1 MIYLDSAALVKLV
14 REEDETRALVTW
26 LNERAGQRL
35 VASVL
40 VEVEVPRAL
49 RRSQP
54 GVLGAVAATLTRID
68 RFELDTAV
76 RATAA
81 AYVDPLLRSLDAIH
95 LATVDLLVASGRTS
109 RRSSPTTS
117 AWPRSLAPAPSPSWR
132 PAPSCDGRSGR
143 SIARP
148 CWSSPTRS
156 SSARNGPV
164 HVVVPPEMQSSVAMV
179 S

>member
-1 MIYLDSAALVKLV
+1 LVIYLDSAALVKLV

-54 GVLGAVAATLTRID
+54 GVLGAVAATLARID
-68 RFELDTAV
+68 RIELDAAV

-95 LATVDLLVASGRTS
+95 LATADLLVASGKDV
-109 RRSSPTTS
+109 S
-117 AWPRSLAPAPSPSWR
+117 AFVTYDKRLAEVARACSFSVVAPG
-132 PAPSCDGRSGR
+132 AE
-143 SIARP
+143 
-148 CWSSPTRS
+148 
-156 SSARNGPV
+156 V
-164 HVVVPPEMQSSVAMV
+164 
-179 S
+179 

>member
-40 VEVEVPRAL
+40 VDVEVPRAL

-54 GVLGAVAATLTRID
+54 GVLGAVAATLARID
-68 RFELDTAV
+68 RIELDAAI

-81 AYVDPLLRSLDAIH
+81 AYVDPLLRPLDAIH
-95 LATVDLLVASGRTS
+95 LATADQLVASGKEMSAFVTYDKRLAEAA
-109 RRSSPTTS
+109 RASSFTVV
-117 AWPRSLAPAPSPSWR
+117 APGAE
-132 PAPSCDGRSGR
+132 
-143 SIARP
+143 
-148 CWSSPTRS
+148 
-156 SSARNGPV
+156 V
-164 HVVVPPEMQSSVAMV
+164 
-179 S
+179 